1 MTNGNEA
8 ERDPGMHAVA
18 QATEEMVAFAA
29 QRRAEEAVL
38 RDAQV
43 VLDNAEWNSLTRQ
56 EQDAQ
61 IAAAEAEE
69 EAHFDQRRAEIEED
83 IELYRQIDGPEAE
96 IG

>member
-38 RDAQV
+38 REAQV
-43 VLDNAEWNSLTRQ
+43 VFDNTEWNSLTRQ

-69 EAHFDQRRAEIEED
+69 EAHFDQRRADLEED
-83 IELYRQIDGPEAE
+83 IERYASDPEPE

>member
-18 QATEEMVAFAA
+18 QATEEMVAMAA
-29 QRRAEEAVL
+29 QYRAEEAVL

-43 VLDNAEWNSLTRQ
+43 VFDNAEWNSLTPQ
-56 EQDAQ
+56 EQEAQ
-61 IAAAEAEE
+61 IAADEAEE
-69 EAHFDQRRAEIEED
+69 EAHLDQRRAELEED
-83 IELYRQIDGPEAE
+83 IERYASDPEPE